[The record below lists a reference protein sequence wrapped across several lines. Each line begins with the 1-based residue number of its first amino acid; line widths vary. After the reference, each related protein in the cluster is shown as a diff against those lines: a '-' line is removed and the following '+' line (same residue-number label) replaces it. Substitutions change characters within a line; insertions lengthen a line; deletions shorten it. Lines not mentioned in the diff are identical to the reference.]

1 MHRFLPAF
9 AAATAG
15 ARITEIP
22 LRHHPRRFGQSKY
35 GLSRIFKL
43 LADLLT
49 LTMIAWFRERPL
61 ALFGIGAAA
70 AFALGLAFL
79 GWSAVAMERFQQKSA
94 TAYVLP
100 AATLLWLL
108 LACYLLMLGLIGE
121 VALRR
126 AREAK
131 PELLPIA
138 VERA

>member
-1 MHRFLPAF
+1 
-9 AAATAG
+9 
-15 ARITEIP
+15 
-22 LRHHPRRFGQSKY
+22 
-35 GLSRIFKL
+35 
-43 LADLLT
+43 
-49 LTMIAWFRERPL
+49 MIAWFRERPL
-61 ALFGIGAAA
+61 ALFSIGAAT

-79 GWSAVAMERFQQKSA
+79 GWSAVAMQRFEQASA
-94 TAYVLP
+94 TGYVLP

>member
-1 MHRFLPAF
+1 M
-9 AAATAG
+9 G
-15 ARITEIP
+15 
-22 LRHHPRRFGQSKY
+22 
-35 GLSRIFKL
+35 
-43 LADLLT
+43 
-49 LTMIAWFRERPL
+49 
-61 ALFGIGAAA
+61 
-70 AFALGLAFL
+70 
-79 GWSAVAMERFQQKSA
+79 RFQPTSA